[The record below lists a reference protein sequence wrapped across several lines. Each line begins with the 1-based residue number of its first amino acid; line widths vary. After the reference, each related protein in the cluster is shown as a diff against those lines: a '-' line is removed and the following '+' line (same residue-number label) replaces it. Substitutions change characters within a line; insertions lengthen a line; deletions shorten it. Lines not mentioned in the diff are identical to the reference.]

1 MKQPYEAPSLEIKQY
16 EVNENFA
23 LDEGDILSGGVGEG
37 EGGL

>member
-23 LDEGDILSGGVGEG
+23 AGPEITSNLGEG